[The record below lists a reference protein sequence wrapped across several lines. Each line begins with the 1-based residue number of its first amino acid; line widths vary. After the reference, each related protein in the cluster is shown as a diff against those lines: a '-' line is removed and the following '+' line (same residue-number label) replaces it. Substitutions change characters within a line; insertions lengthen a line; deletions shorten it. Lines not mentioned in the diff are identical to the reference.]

1 MTWGVRNL
9 ISTQAC
15 YVVCGQKKPDD
26 FIAIV
31 VVYTMTLFWL
41 LCLVFVGRLV
51 VVARRA
57 PVAPASLKPA
67 DALGALDLP

>member
-1 MTWGVRNL
+1 M

-57 PVAPASLKPA
+57 PVASTSVKPV
-67 DALGALDLP
+67 DALGSLDLP

>member
-1 MTWGVRNL
+1 MAWGVRNL

-31 VVYTMTLFWL
+31 VVYTMLFFW
-41 LCLVFVGRLV
+41 CVCKVFVGRLV
-51 VVARRA
+51 VVARRKPIA
-57 PVAPASLKPA
+57 STSVKPV
-67 DALGALDLP
+67 DALGSLDLP